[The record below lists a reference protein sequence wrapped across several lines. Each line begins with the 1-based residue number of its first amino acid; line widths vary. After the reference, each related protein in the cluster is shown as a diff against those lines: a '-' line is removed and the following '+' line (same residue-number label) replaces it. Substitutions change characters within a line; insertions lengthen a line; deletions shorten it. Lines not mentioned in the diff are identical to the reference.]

1 MIKYRPHRGG
11 LDESMAEMKTI
22 INIANMLRHIEKET
36 EGAVSTGDIIISE
49 SHGKEERIY
58 WNSWRYVLTKRY
70 GEEKYNIPQCIG
82 MCDLGELG

>member
-11 LDESMAEMKTI
+11 LDESMAEMKTF
-22 INIANMLRHIEKET
+22 INIANLLRHIEKET

-49 SHGKEERIY
+49 SYGKDERIY